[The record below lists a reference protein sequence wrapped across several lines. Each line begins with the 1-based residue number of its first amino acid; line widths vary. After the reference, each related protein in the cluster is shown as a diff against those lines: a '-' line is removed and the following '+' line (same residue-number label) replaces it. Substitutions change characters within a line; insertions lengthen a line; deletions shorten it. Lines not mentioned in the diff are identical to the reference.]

1 MLITLK
7 RKAEIE
13 RLWWHK
19 GGKGGDWTGKKK
31 KIPRAEFMF
40 SKTWLWATQKTE
52 GVPGSSLFPTGSVG
66 VISAVTSAG
75 FPPANTANCVWR
87 STCCHR
93 LKPRSPWRPAGA
105 FSPVKEDFWTLV
117 LQPFQCAVSS
127 CWRVNSS
134 NQDSRPWLCLKP
146 CTFSAFKQINWLI
159 LKVSTGFYLVFYPPL
174 KQQWQQ
180 TVEPNEQK
188 CIQKSY
194 LVQFSGRV
202 QLAPPL

>member
-1 MLITLK
+1 
-7 RKAEIE
+7 
-13 RLWWHK
+13 
-19 GGKGGDWTGKKK
+19 
-31 KIPRAEFMF
+31 MF
-40 SKTWLWATQKTE
+40 SKTWVWATQKTE

-93 LKPRSPWRPAGA
+93 LKPRSLWRPASA
-105 FSPVKEDFWTLV
+105 FSPAKEDFWTRV
-117 LQPFQCAVSS
+117 LQPFQCAVNS

-134 NQDSRPWLCLKP
+134 NQDSRPWLCLKR

-159 LKVSTGFYLVFYPPL
+159 LKVSTGFYLFFSPPL